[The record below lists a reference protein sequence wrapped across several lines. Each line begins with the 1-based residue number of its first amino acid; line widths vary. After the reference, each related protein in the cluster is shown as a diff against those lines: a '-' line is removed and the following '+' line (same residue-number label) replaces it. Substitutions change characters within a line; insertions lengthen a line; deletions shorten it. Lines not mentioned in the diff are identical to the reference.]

1 MGKLPLYSSPSQ
13 SSSVYSFAWKLLA
26 IAATSLA
33 LYTWSPFSD
42 CHRFISNV
50 SLDTGV
56 YEDICSQ
63 PKPAASQ
70 SNYSQVY
77 STPEFLEES
86 AKRLSG
92 AIKIPT
98 MTYDD
103 MGPAESDERWAP
115 FADFHKYLFKTYPVI
130 HIEANL
136 TIVGGYSLI
145 YTFKGSDSSL
155 KPLLLTA
162 HQDVVPA
169 VTSLDK
175 WTHPPFSGV
184 IDGGWIFGRG
194 SEDCKNSLIA
204 LMTAVEHM
212 LKSGWKPTRTLI
224 LAFGQDEEINGL
236 AGAVNIEKHLKG
248 IYGKNGIGMI
258 VDEGGMG
265 LDTQYGVQV
274 ALPGIAEKGYT
285 NAFIE
290 VDMIGGH
297 SSVPSRY
304 TTIGILSK
312 IVSAIEDSNAFQPH
326 IEKSSPIWGYLSCI
340 AQYGAKSEI
349 PDWIKQAV
357 SSNNP
362 DMKAVA
368 DRFAQTTPENRYMV
382 QTSKAATLFNAGI
395 KVNALAESATVTFN
409 SRIDIF
415 SSVEEV
421 QNIYL
426 NLIKSIA
433 QTYSLRLNG
442 ASFSES
448 PIGNISVIWEE
459 GSSDPTPIS
468 PFTLA
473 APAWGV
479 FARAVQASF
488 GSDVISAPSAMN
500 GNTDTRYYLDLSE
513 NIYRWN
519 PARVGSTLNGHTVD
533 EKIMTSAHVE
543 GIRFFTE
550 LILQAD
556 DKSLEL

>member
-1 MGKLPLYSSPSQ
+1 MGRLPLHNSPNK
-13 SSSVYSFAWKLLA
+13 SSSVYSFTWKLLA
-26 IAATSLA
+26 IAATCLA
-33 LYTWSPFSD
+33 LYTWSPFND
-42 CHRFISNV
+42 CHRSISRV
-50 SLDTGV
+50 SLETGA

-63 PKPAASQ
+63 PEPAASQ
-70 SNYSQVY
+70 SNFSKAY

-103 MGPAESDERWAP
+103 MGPVETDERWAP
-115 FADFHKYLFKTYPVI
+115 FADFHEYLFETYPVI
-130 HIEANL
+130 HKAANL

-169 VTSLDK
+169 VTSLDR
-175 WTHPPFSGV
+175 WTYPPFDGV
-184 IDGGWIFGRG
+184 IDGGWIYGRG
-194 SEDCKNSLIA
+194 SSDCKNNLIA

-212 LKSGWKPTRTLI
+212 LNSGWKPTRTLI
-224 LAFGQDEEINGL
+224 LAFGQDEEISGFS
-236 AGAVNIEKHLKG
+236 GAVNIDKHLKG
-248 IYGKNGIGMI
+248 VYGKNGIGMI

-265 LDTQYGVQV
+265 LDKQYGVQV
-274 ALPGIAEKGYT
+274 ALPAIAEKGYT
-285 NAFIE
+285 NAIIE
-290 VDMIGGH
+290 VDMLGGH

-312 IVSAIEDSNAFQPH
+312 IVSAIEDSNAFQPRV
-326 IEKSSPIWGYLSCI
+326 EKSSPIWGYLSCI
-340 AQYGAKSEI
+340 AQHGDKSEV
-349 PDWIKQAV
+349 PDWIKQTI

-362 DMKAVA
+362 DLKAVA
-368 DRFAQTTPENRYMV
+368 EKFAQTTPQNRYMV

-395 KVNALAESATVTFN
+395 KVNALAESAVVTFN

-421 QNIYL
+421 QNTYL
-426 NLIKSIA
+426 NLIEPIA
-433 QTYSLRLNG
+433 QAYSLRLNG
-442 ASFSES
+442 TSFSES
-448 PIGNISVIWEE
+448 PIGNVSVTWAEE
-459 GSSDPTPIS
+459 SSDPTPIS

-473 APAWGV
+473 SPAWGV

-488 GSDVISAPSAMN
+488 GSDVISAPSAMT

-513 NIYRWN
+513 NIYRWS
-519 PARVGSTLNGHTVD
+519 PARVGSRLNVHTVD
-533 EKIMTSAHVE
+533 EKIMTSGHVD

-550 LILQAD
+550 LIVQAD